1 MRNPQCNLCSF
12 GVDSPRANKNICLM
26 PEELKQCDVMLI
38 AETPLYNDDLE
49 GIPWAGKGLQEIRS
63 FFSKANIPV
72 HCSYAMKCPKPTRET
87 KVKDTQI
94 KVCALQYLQE
104 EIKQVKPRH
113 IICFGAGALYGATLA
128 KGFTSLQSS
137 RILNPKLD
145 AYVYA
150 TIHQAQA
157 MYNQERKDQLGRDLR
172 RFREWVVK
180 GDEVT
185 TFDPPVYIADSL
197 NAIKKLRRL
206 IKESGGEVAV
216 DTETQGLN
224 QYLPN
229 KNIRCI
235 QFCWDED
242 FGGVFVPLILEP
254 DCYYTNLK
262 QTHNFWPDWDEFV
275 ESMQIIRKI
284 LLESDVDWQNGKF
297 DRIWL
302 HEWGTRVF
310 GKPILAPNINMDTMH
325 VAHIIDENRPIG
337 LKKLIVQELGVPSYD
352 IPDKLTKDL
361 DVLIPYATKDTVA
374 GRILARKY
382 KDTLESPGYEK
393 LNTFYHEVIREAD
406 RLFTD
411 IELRGWP
418 VDREECLHVKSVIE
432 REFHRIDAEMHQ
444 ILQEKGCDCDSKVF
458 ASPQKLGKLLFE
470 QLNYPMNPNKAI
482 AYTETGAPSTGEEAL
497 VHLKGHRFVALLLKW
512 RNHAKALSTYV
523 EPMLRA
529 ADNRGRIST
538 SYNLTGT
545 VTGRTASGKE
555 KMAATSARSR
565 KSADGMNLQNII
577 RDSYGEEEA
586 SIRDIIVARHGWSIV
601 EVDFSQIELRVA
613 GWLSRDPFFLD
624 AYARGMDIHTLTAQ
638 MIMGLTEEQWA
649 KLPKEKQKEYR
660 QRAKAVNFGF
670 LYGMGARTF
679 QQYALTDYGVEF
691 TLDECY
697 KIREKYF
704 EEHTGLEPWYLR
716 QERQALR
723 LGYVESPSGRRR
735 HLPNINL
742 DPQSS
747 KEARRKYQ
755 EAVRYAINMPVQGFA
770 SDLKLMSAIEIDGL
784 LYEDEAYMF
793 GEVHDSILFEIRND
807 CIDYYV
813 PKIVNV
819 MRHPEMLDRLGI
831 DLTVPIDAEA
841 KVGQSWGKAKV
852 YAVAA

>member
-1 MRNPQCNLCSF
+1 
-12 GVDSPRANKNICLM
+12 
-26 PEELKQCDVMLI
+26 
-38 AETPLYNDDLE
+38 
-49 GIPWAGKGLQEIRS
+49 
-63 FFSKANIPV
+63 
-72 HCSYAMKCPKPTRET
+72 
-87 KVKDTQI
+87 
-94 KVCALQYLQE
+94 
-104 EIKQVKPRH
+104 
-113 IICFGAGALYGATLA
+113 
-128 KGFTSLQSS
+128 
-137 RILNPKLD
+137 
-145 AYVYA
+145 
-150 TIHQAQA
+150 
-157 MYNQERKDQLGRDLR
+157 
-172 RFREWVVK
+172 
-180 GDEVT
+180 
-185 TFDPPVYIADSL
+185 
-197 NAIKKLRRL
+197 
-206 IKESGGEVAV
+206 
-216 DTETQGLN
+216 
-224 QYLPN
+224 
-229 KNIRCI
+229 
-235 QFCWDED
+235 
-242 FGGVFVPLILEP
+242 
-254 DCYYTNLK
+254 
-262 QTHNFWPDWDEFV
+262 
-275 ESMQIIRKI
+275 
-284 LLESDVDWQNGKF
+284 
-297 DRIWL
+297 
-302 HEWGTRVF
+302 
-310 GKPILAPNINMDTMH
+310 
-325 VAHIIDENRPIG
+325 
-337 LKKLIVQELGVPSYD
+337 
-352 IPDKLTKDL
+352 
-361 DVLIPYATKDTVA
+361 
-374 GRILARKY
+374 
-382 KDTLESPGYEK
+382 
-393 LNTFYHEVIREAD
+393 
-406 RLFTD
+406 
-411 IELRGWP
+411 
-418 VDREECLHVKSVIE
+418 
-432 REFHRIDAEMHQ
+432 
-444 ILQEKGCDCDSKVF
+444 
-458 ASPQKLGKLLFE
+458 
-470 QLNYPMNPNKAI
+470 
-482 AYTETGAPSTGEEAL
+482 
-497 VHLKGHRFVALLLKW
+497 
-512 RNHAKALSTYV
+512 
-523 EPMLRA
+523 MLRA

>member
-1 MRNPQCNLCSF
+1 
-12 GVDSPRANKNICLM
+12 M
-26 PEELKQCDVMLI
+26 PETLTECDVMLI

-63 FFSKANIPV
+63 FFTKAGISV
-72 HCSYAMKCPKPTRET
+72 HCSYAMKCPKPTKEI
-87 KVKDTQI
+87 KVKEKI
-94 KVCALQYLQE
+94 VKVCAMQYLQE
-104 EIKQVKPRH
+104 EIKLVKPKH
-113 IICFGAGALYGATLA
+113 IVCFGAMALYGATMA
-128 KGFTSLQSS
+128 KGFAALRGS
-137 RILNPKLD
+137 RVKNDALD

-157 MYNQERKDQLGRDLR
+157 MYNQEQKDLLGQDLR
-172 RFREWVVK
+172 RFREWITK
-180 GDEVT
+180 GDEVA

-197 NAIKKLRRL
+197 AAVKKLRKL

-224 QYLPN
+224 QYLKN
-229 KNIRCI
+229 KHIRCI
-235 QFCWDED
+235 QFCWDEG

-254 DCYYTNLK
+254 NCYYSNPK
-262 QTHNFWPDWDEFV
+262 FKHNFWPDWDEFAETIKV
-275 ESMQIIRKI
+275 IRQI
-284 LLESDVDWQNGKF
+284 LLESDIDWQNGKF

-302 HEWGTRVF
+302 HEWGNRVF
-310 GKPILAPNINMDTMH
+310 GEPILAPNINMDTMH

-382 KDTLESPGYEK
+382 TDTLDSPGYEK
-393 LNTFYHEVIREAD
+393 LSMFYYDVIREAD

-432 REFHRIDAEMHQ
+432 REFNRIDTEMHD
-444 ILQEKGCDCDSKVF
+444 ILKEAGCDCDSKVF
-458 ASPQKLGKLLFE
+458 ASPQKLGKLLFVDL
-470 QLNYPMNPNKAI
+470 QYPMNPNRAI

-497 VHLKGHRFVALLLKW
+497 VHLKNHLFVSNLLKW

-555 KMAATSARSR
+555 KNAGSASARSR

-577 RDSYGEEEA
+577 RDSYGEEKA
-586 SIRDIIVARHGWSIV
+586 SIRDIIVAKEGWRIV
-601 EVDFSQIELRVA
+601 EVDFSQIELRIA
-613 GWLSRDPFFLD
+613 GWLSKDPFFLD

-638 MIMGLTEEQWA
+638 MITGLTPEQWA
-649 KLPKEKQKEYR
+649 TLPKEKQKEYR

-670 LYGMGARTF
+670 LYGLGARTF
-679 QQYALTDYGVEF
+679 QQYALTDYGAEF
-691 TLDECY
+691 TLEECY
-697 KIREKYF
+697 QIREKYF
-704 EEHTGLEPWYLR
+704 DEHTGLEPWYRR

-770 SDLKLMSAIEIDGL
+770 SDLKLMSALEIDKL
-784 LYEDEAYMF
+784 LDEREAYMF
-793 GEVHDSILFEIRND
+793 GEVHDSLVFEIEESAVD
-807 CIDYYV
+807 FYV
-813 PKIVNV
+813 PQIIKV
-819 MRHPEMLDRLGI
+819 MRHPKMLDRLGI
-831 DLTVPIDAEA
+831 EIGVPIDAEA
-841 KVGQSWGKAKV
+841 KVGQSWGKAKD
-852 YAVAA
+852 YKVAA